1 MAIIASVDEIQ
12 SAAAGTNNFAPTG
25 VDSLGKDDFLQ
36 LLITKMEYQDPLNPM
51 SDEDFIS
58 QLAQFSSLEQ
68 MSNISEGIAESN
80 QWDFLQMQSI
90 NNVMAA
96 GLIGKDVKASYDSV
110 YYDGTNTPSISFSTN
125 SFASDL
131 TIRIKDAQGF
141 TVATLNDADV
151 PPGDQTYEWDGR
163 DDHGNIVESG
173 HYSLEVTGIDSS
185 GNEFKPTLSLIGKVE
200 AVSYRDGAAYFRING
215 IEVPF
220 GDVSAIGEEGSFIDI
235 PATTDNDDSSEEE
248 DDGSGNG

>member
-1 MAIIASVDEIQ
+1 MSITASISDIQ
-12 SAAAGTNNFAPTG
+12 SSGATNSVLSTGT
-25 VDSLGKDDFLQ
+25 DSLGKDEFLK
-36 LLITKMEYQDPLNPM
+36 LLITKLEYQDPLNPM
-51 SDEDFIS
+51 DDEDFIA

-96 GLIGKDVKASYDSV
+96 GLIGKDVKASYESI
-110 YYDGTNTPSISFSTN
+110 YYDGTNTPDISFTTN

-131 TIRIKDAQGF
+131 TIKIKDAEGY
-141 TVATLNDADV
+141 TVATINDSDV
-151 PPGDQTYEWDGR
+151 SPGDQVYEWDGR
-163 DDHGNIVESG
+163 NDFGNMVESG
-173 HYSLEVTGIDSS
+173 HYTLEVTGVDSS

-200 AVSYRDGAAYFRING
+200 AVTYRDGAAYFMING

-220 GDVSAIGEEGSFIDI
+220 GDVSAIGEEGSF
-235 PATTDNDDSSEEE
+235 DD
-248 DDGSGNG
+248 SGNGNG

>member
-1 MAIIASVDEIQ
+1 MGITASISDIQ
-12 SAAAGTNNFAPTG
+12 SSAGTSNFAPTG
-25 VDSLGKDDFLQ
+25 TDSLGKDDFLQ

-51 SDEDFIS
+51 SDEDFIA

-68 MSNISEGIAESN
+68 MANISDGIAESN

-110 YYDGTNTPSISFSTN
+110 YYDGTNTPSISFSTT

-131 TIRIKDAQGF
+131 TIKIKDHEGF
-141 TVATLNDADV
+141 TVATLSDSDV
-151 PPGDQTYEWDGR
+151 PPGDQNYEWDGR
-163 DDHGNIVESG
+163 NDFGNLVESG
-173 HYSLEVTGIDSS
+173 HYTLEVTGIDSS

-220 GDVSAIGEEGSFIDI
+220 GDVSAIGEEGSFADVGDND
-235 PATTDNDDSSEEE
+235 TTDDSNDD
-248 DDGSGNG
+248 GNGDG